1 MAYLTSYRGMLGS
14 TDSYSDKDSPHS
26 VPPTGASVASPASH
40 SVPASSTSRTSSS
53 SSTSSSSTSCS
64 SAFPPSSDSKQPNHT
79 NASSNDRRNPSNK
92 HIGRQLPCARLLY
105 DCNWNSA
112 DHVERNA
119 NENREKKNEISRV
132 DDNQDHNAKHCSMLV
147 HGIPSATP
155 LSSSSV
161 DIAGKRKRSTAD
173 DTDNALSSD
182 DIPYKKDDKIPDTV
196 DRKLQCAK
204 REICSMASTLW
215 GLGFV
220 ERVEEWEE

>member
-40 SVPASSTSRTSSS
+40 AVPASSISRTSSS

-64 SAFPPSSDSKQPNHT
+64 SAFPPSSDS
-79 NASSNDRRNPSNK
+79 NK
-92 HIGRQLPCARLLY
+92 HIGRQLSCARLLY

-132 DDNQDHNAKHCSMLV
+132 DDNHDHNAKHCSMLV